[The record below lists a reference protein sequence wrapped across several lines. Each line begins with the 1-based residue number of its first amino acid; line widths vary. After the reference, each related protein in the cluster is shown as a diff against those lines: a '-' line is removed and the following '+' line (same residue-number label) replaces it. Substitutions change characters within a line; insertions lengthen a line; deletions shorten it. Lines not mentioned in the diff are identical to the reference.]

1 MGYFESAGCPCEPYN
16 NPADF
21 FLDVINGDSSA
32 VVLNRELDDCEAKNS
47 EETSKKEKPVI
58 EKLAEFYTNSSFCK
72 DTKAEL
78 DQLSSDQKKRSVAF
92 KETTYVTSFCH
103 QLRWITRRS
112 FKNLLGNPQ
121 ASIAQ
126 IVVTT
131 YWHWL

>member
-1 MGYFESAGCPCEPYN
+1 M
-16 NPADF
+16 
-21 FLDVINGDSSA
+21 
-32 VVLNRELDDCEAKNS
+32 VLNRELEDCEAKNS

-78 DQLSSDQKKRSVAF
+78 DQLSSDQKRSLAF

-103 QLRWITRRS
+103 QLRWITRHS